1 MAKSEGYLPI
11 SSSELD
17 IGVHPAEAKPKSRL
31 QKTVQGSV
39 IVLSVLAALGLGY
52 SFGLQHSYA
61 ATATTILPAGDVHYY
76 MQFNKTFPQRPNEES
91 DAAWASLFPEKLGFV
106 QHPEL
111 APDVASIAVFHE
123 LHCLNML
130 RQAFWASVD
139 GKLAEMGDE
148 SREKN
153 HRTSHH
159 HVRHCFEYLRQSL
172 ICLADSNLE
181 MMNYTA
187 RGISGWQ
194 TERTCRNFEE
204 LSDWSNEWGITRKEA
219 LHNHDLAQNFV
230 DEGDGV

>member
-1 MAKSEGYLPI
+1 
-11 SSSELD
+11 
-17 IGVHPAEAKPKSRL
+17 
-31 QKTVQGSV
+31 
-39 IVLSVLAALGLGY
+39 
-52 SFGLQHSYA
+52 
-61 ATATTILPAGDVHYY
+61 
-76 MQFNKTFPQRPNEES
+76 
-91 DAAWASLFPEKLGFV
+91 
-106 QHPEL
+106 
-111 APDVASIAVFHE
+111 
-123 LHCLNML
+123 ML

-219 LHNHDLAQNFV
+219 LHNYDLAQNFV

>member
-1 MAKSEGYLPI
+1 
-11 SSSELD
+11 
-17 IGVHPAEAKPKSRL
+17 
-31 QKTVQGSV
+31 
-39 IVLSVLAALGLGY
+39 
-52 SFGLQHSYA
+52 
-61 ATATTILPAGDVHYY
+61 
-76 MQFNKTFPQRPNEES
+76 
-91 DAAWASLFPEKLGFV
+91 
-106 QHPEL
+106 
-111 APDVASIAVFHE
+111 
-123 LHCLNML
+123 ML

-139 GKLAEMGDE
+139 GKLVEMGDE

-204 LSDWSNEWGITRKEA
+204 LTDWANEWGITREEA
-219 LHNHDLAQNFV
+219 LHNHDLAVNFA
-230 DEGDGV
+230 EASDGL